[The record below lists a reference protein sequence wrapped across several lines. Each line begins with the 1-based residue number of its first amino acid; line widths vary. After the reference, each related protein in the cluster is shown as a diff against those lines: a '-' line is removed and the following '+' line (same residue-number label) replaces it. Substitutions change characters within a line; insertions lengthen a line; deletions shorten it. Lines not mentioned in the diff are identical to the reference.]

1 MFTVLSDYALWKT
14 NAAGYYLTNTLFYSV
29 NVLVFYAIVLQL
41 TESWGAW
48 RSRIAAISAAA
59 LFASNPL
66 HCEDV
71 SWIAGRPDVVSGAFY
86 LSSFLMF
93 LHYRKSG
100 KRFIFVLSLV
110 TFWLALMAKEAS
122 VALPVVLFTLCFL
135 WPDVVPN
142 AVGGTAQSVGA
153 GQEQPAEG
161 VGETG
166 VTESGFEDDCGTIK
180 KKRKGK
186 KSKQKGADKKAE
198 SAAPVGKA
206 DGASVS
212 VIAETSKTHKERFLL
227 AVKMTWM
234 FWVLD
239 VIYLCIRT
247 NALGTFVGGYTGAL
261 GGALDQWVFLRWL
274 EFPTY
279 YHILFPFT
287 RAAFSEGDPFCLYAY
302 GAYAA
307 LFTCCVMRLLSNKL
321 SWKWAVFLLVWAV
334 SGIVPLFK
342 LWGVGAN
349 LEGSRLVFFFTMPL
363 SMVCPILLLQ
373 PSLGRGKFLKLTE
386 EIQDRLVPVG
396 CLGLGALVVLYIAA
410 TYVTN
415 SFWIGAGEE
424 SRAIQSQC
432 FTIAKSLKGEE
443 RAIILGIPKLN
454 GGAHVIFNGTTLEE
468 LLSPPFIGASVFP
481 KFHSFEPFSVGPA
494 ETVNATRL
502 KDLLQISTTKGP
514 FVWNREARNFQL
526 CPVVQPASSELKPI
540 ALSADKVPMEQISKL
555 LPENDPSINGVAP
568 AMRRIEARRQPS
580 TKTAKA
586 ETPEPPVA
594 SSSFDS
600 PPSASDVPVLKP
612 FGNRV
617 SAKIEGDELI
627 LQGVTPNDGFIIQQ
641 LDIDPLQADFLEFDL
656 KCEPFDM
663 VVPLF
668 INWHGVNANTQDEN
682 QVMFGFSPS
691 RDKPVHKMRVRLSHY
706 WRWLTGGKIDA
717 IVVRLFS
724 SNKIA
729 VGNVRLVHE
738 SELVPKIE
746 LVNEKQSPN
755 GEYFVNRKNLLFR
768 FDNRGVRGGLK
779 TEIEI
784 TKDNYF
790 FDNFLFGSNV
800 SEIGRRLSAPQLK
813 GLGQLDSSMFPKKAY
828 YEIRSR
834 MIGPDNYFVGEYSD
848 PVTIFMQEAQMKK

>member
-41 TESWGAW
+41 TESWGTW
-48 RSRIAAISAAA
+48 RSRLAAISAAA

-86 LSSFLMF
+86 LSSFLLF
-93 LHYRKSG
+93 LRFRKSG
-100 KRFIFVLSLV
+100 KKLTFALSLL

-122 VALPVVLFTLCFL
+122 VALPVVLATLCFL
-135 WPDVVPN
+135 WPDVAPN
-142 AVGGTAQSVGA
+142 AVTGTAKSEESAEKATEHADESVGSDESSEGDGGTS
-153 GQEQPAEG
+153 
-161 VGETG
+161 
-166 VTESGFEDDCGTIK
+166 K

-186 KSKQKGADKKAE
+186 RSKNRIAEKKVTSDVALKQPDV
-198 SAAPVGKA
+198 APVA
-206 DGASVS
+206 ASVE
-212 VIAETSKTHKERFLL
+212 ASKSMKERFLL
-227 AVKMTWM
+227 AVQLTWM

-274 EFPTY
+274 ELPTY
-279 YHILFPFT
+279 YHIVFPFT
-287 RAAFSEGDPFCLYAY
+287 KAAFSEGDPFCLYAY

-307 LFTCCVMRLLSNKL
+307 LFICCAMRLCSNRL
-321 SWKWAVFLLVWAV
+321 SWRWAVFLAIWAV

-363 SMVCPILLLQ
+363 SMVCPVLLLQ
-373 PSLGRGKFLKLTE
+373 PSLGPGRFLKLTE
-386 EIQDRLVPVG
+386 EVQDRLIPVG
-396 CLGLGALVVLYIAA
+396 CLGLGAMVVLYVAA

-432 FTIAKSLKGEE
+432 FEIAKSLKGEE
-443 RAIILGIPKLN
+443 RALILGIPKLN

-468 LLSPPFIGASVFP
+468 LLSPPFIDVSVFP

-502 KDLLQISTTKGP
+502 KDLLKVSTTKGP
-514 FVWNREARNFQL
+514 FVWNREDRKFRL
-526 CPVVQPASSELKPI
+526 CPVLQPTSMDLKPI
-540 ALSADKVPMEQISKL
+540 ALSAEKVPMEHISKL
-555 LPENDPSINGVAP
+555 LPINDPSINGVVP
-568 AMRRIEARRQPS
+568 MRRIEARRRPS
-580 TKTAKA
+580 KDASESGTSEQNSPAQSTANFL
-586 ETPEPPVA
+586 A
-594 SSSFDS
+594 SE
-600 PPSASDVPVLKP
+600 APVLRP

-617 SAKIEGDELI
+617 AAKIEGHEVV
-627 LQGVTPNDGFIIQQ
+627 LQGVTPSDGFIIQQ
-641 LDIDPLQADFLEFDL
+641 LNIDPLLADFLEFDL

-668 INWHGVNANTQDEN
+668 VNWHGVSADIQDEN

-691 RDKPVHKMRVRLSHY
+691 RDKSVHKMRVRLSHY

-717 IVVRLFS
+717 IIVRLFS
-724 SNKIA
+724 SNTVAIS
-729 VGNVRLVHE
+729 NVRLVQE
-738 SELVPKIE
+738 NELVPKIE
-746 LVNEKQSPN
+746 LVGEKQSPN
-755 GEYFVNRKNLLFR
+755 GEYFVKPKNLLFR
-768 FDNRGVRGGLK
+768 FDNRGVKGGVK

-800 SEIGRRLSAPQLK
+800 SEIGRRLSAPQVK
-813 GLGQLDSSMFPKKAY
+813 GVGQLDSSMFPKKAY

-834 MIGPDNYFVGEYSD
+834 MIGADNYFVGEYSD
-848 PVTIFMQEAQMKK
+848 PVTIFMQEAQKQK